1 MNEVIMLK
9 RLKHPGIIRL
19 YNIYDSVEYVHLVF
33 EYIRDTQIFYI
44 IKEKSNYT
52 ETDAIIIMRSLLQSI
67 FYMHLNQVIYRD
79 IKPGN
84 IFLV

>member
-9 RLKHPGIIRL
+9 RLKHPGIIQL
-19 YNIYDSVEYVHLVF
+19 YNIYDSIEYVHLVF